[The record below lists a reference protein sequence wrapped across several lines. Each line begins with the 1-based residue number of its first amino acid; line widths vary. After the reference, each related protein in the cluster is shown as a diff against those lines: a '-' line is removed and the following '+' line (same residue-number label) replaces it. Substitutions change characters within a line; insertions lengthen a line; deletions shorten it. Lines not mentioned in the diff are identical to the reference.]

1 MHLPKLLCRQPL
13 SHQPSEA
20 LRVYTQASVCQETIQ
35 DQDMS
40 RQVKRVPD
48 QQRRF
53 VALARVLPPA
63 TGLTG
68 GFLVRYKIYEV
79 AWQT

>member
-1 MHLPKLLCRQPL
+1 
-13 SHQPSEA
+13 
-20 LRVYTQASVCQETIQ
+20 
-35 DQDMS
+35 MS